1 MRVLIVDNKDSFTY
15 NLKHYLD
22 QFAKN
27 VDVLRGSEISID
39 AIEKYDK
46 IILSPGPGL
55 PEEHPILDK
64 LLSKYFKTKSILGI
78 CLGQQAI
85 AQFFD
90 SSLENLEIVK
100 HGITSE
106 VTHFN
111 NCILFKNIPK
121 KIKVGHYHSW
131 VVSKESLSKEFE
143 ITSENDEGIITS
155 ISHKKYDVK
164 GVQFHPESIL
174 TEYGLKM
181 IENWI
186 KS

>member
-1 MRVLIVDNKDSFTY
+1 
-15 NLKHYLD
+15 
-22 QFAKN
+22 
-27 VDVLRGSEISID
+27 
-39 AIEKYDK
+39 
-46 IILSPGPGL
+46 
-55 PEEHPILDK
+55 
-64 LLSKYFKTKSILGI
+64 
-78 CLGQQAI
+78 
-85 AQFFD
+85 
-90 SSLENLEIVK
+90 
-100 HGITSE
+100 
-106 VTHFN
+106 
-111 NCILFKNIPK
+111 
-121 KIKVGHYHSW
+121 